1 MQYLDILEK
10 HLIVKGGGVK
20 LDLSY
25 DFFTP
30 HTPVIELYEY
40 VIHYAKG
47 VDPKLYEKLIQSE
60 GEEARKNLNLIK
72 LAAIEKVYENLK
84 SLIVSKEF
92 QEALWE
98 KLHIDGFYDKSIF
111 VFIDPNNI
119 EKHTDRIFMYIK
131 YNAIVDIRDII
142 DEVGELCDGERENLV
157 YNIQEHV
164 KDSVKE
170 TIKMF
175 EEEIFEPLPLIEA
188 GDSRF
193 ISLATYYLHEPHI
206 GSFQP

>member
-47 VDPKLYEKLIQSE
+47 MDPKLYEKLIQSE

-170 TIKMF
+170 TIKMMLWKCMR
-175 EEEIFEPLPLIEA
+175 I
-188 GDSRF
+188 
-193 ISLATYYLHEPHI
+193 
-206 GSFQP
+206 

>member
-30 HTPVIELYEY
+30 HTPVIELY
-40 VIHYAKG
+40 
-47 VDPKLYEKLIQSE
+47 
-60 GEEARKNLNLIK
+60 
-72 LAAIEKVYENLK
+72 EKVYENLK

-170 TIKMF
+170 TLKMF
-175 EEEIFEPLPLIEA
+175 EEKIL
-188 GDSRF
+188 
-193 ISLATYYLHEPHI
+193 
-206 GSFQP
+206 

>member
-175 EEEIFEPLPLIEA
+175 FD
-188 GDSRF
+188 DSSDNVMEMYEN
-193 ISLATYYLHEPHI
+193 IDKDIILKYLVNKEKI
-206 GSFQP
+206 D

>member
-47 VDPKLYEKLIQSE
+47 MDPKLYEKLIQSE

-175 EEEIFEPLPLIEA
+175 EEEIYKAFDDSSDDVMEMYENIGQLPTA
-188 GDSRF
+188 YRSG
-193 ISLATYYLHEPHI
+193 SL
-206 GSFQP
+206 

>member
-30 HTPVIELYEY
+30 HTPVIELY
-40 VIHYAKG
+40 
-47 VDPKLYEKLIQSE
+47 
-60 GEEARKNLNLIK
+60 
-72 LAAIEKVYENLK
+72 EKVYENLK

-170 TIKMF
+170 ALKMF
-175 EEEIFEPLPLIEA
+175 EEKIL
-188 GDSRF
+188 
-193 ISLATYYLHEPHI
+193 
-206 GSFQP
+206 

>member
-1 MQYLDILEK
+1 MEYIDALER

-20 LDLSY
+20 LDLS
-25 DFFTP
+25 
-30 HTPVIELYEY
+30 
-40 VIHYAKG
+40 
-47 VDPKLYEKLIQSE
+47 
-60 GEEARKNLNLIK
+60 EEARKNLNLIK

-111 VFIDPNNI
+111 VFINPNNI
-119 EKHTDRIFMYIK
+119 EKHTDRIFMHIK

-142 DEVGELCDGERENLV
+142 DEVGELCDGERKNLV

-175 EEEIFEPLPLIEA
+175 EEEIYKAFYEEE
-188 GDSRF
+188 D
-193 ISLATYYLHEPHI
+193 EED
-206 GSFQP
+206 